1 MQAFIIIIIVIKKCI
16 RVKLAFVLATDYT
29 ARWVINWA
37 MYLVSDQSLQHRSHW
52 GELLEVKQ
60 DCSGVEDLKKIM
72 KKKKYPSNKHNWKP
86 RHDESVLLMIILEIS
101 SLEYLLK
108 L

>member
-37 MYLVSDQSLQHRSHW
+37 MYLVSDRSLQHRSHW

-60 DCSGVEDLKKIM
+60 DCSGVEDLKKKW
-72 KKKKYPSNKHNWKP
+72 KKKKSFQQAQLETKAWWKCFADDYSGNIKF
-86 RHDESVLLMIILEIS
+86 RIFT
-101 SLEYLLK
+101 
-108 L
+108 